1 MAKKLY
7 DLLSIN
13 DASSRQMRLLS
24 REKSND
30 SYTINVDEG
39 HARLRGEMSIL
50 IEQGVQFRNCI
61 FTTHGNEGVIF
72 FGNQWINQEV
82 WYSQFYSR
90 GYDRLFPF
98 PNTKLYFAGCN
109 VADGPRGWKFLE
121 AAARSLL
128 RRAGGAAIGW
138 TSLGFGSPFSGH
150 MRHLWGDTRQVMVL
164 PGGESLRFYEN
175 WNLITDGTFPVRPG

>member
-50 IEQGVQFRNCI
+50 IE
-61 FTTHGNEGVIF
+61 
-72 FGNQWINQEV
+72 
-82 WYSQFYSR
+82 
-90 GYDRLFPF
+90 
-98 PNTKLYFAGCN
+98 
-109 VADGPRGWKFLE
+109 
-121 AAARSLL
+121 
-128 RRAGGAAIGW
+128 
-138 TSLGFGSPFSGH
+138 
-150 MRHLWGDTRQVMVL
+150 
-164 PGGESLRFYEN
+164 
-175 WNLITDGTFPVRPG
+175 